1 MSKPDQA
8 SGSLEDILSSIRKS
22 LAEQSTDALDEGAVG
37 IPAAESKPRREG
49 LVGRLANATAG
60 LTPPQGVGQA
70 EDDLSD
76 VLVVDGAAPRA
87 SAAPAPQPPV
97 EPAPRVPAAVASAP
111 APNPAPDPAPLPAAA
126 PPADKDPLWFLSRS
140 GEPGVATGEPV
151 LTPPEVV
158 RATMPPFFGAAAE
171 PAGLEM
177 APAPAAPP
185 ASAMFAGPA
194 PGRMTD
200 PALDR
205 EVSLVAAAAETA
217 ARPPASS
224 AANGAAGGG
233 RGDAQAAAGSLQAPH
248 ALEAM
253 VLELLK
259 PMLRQWLDQNMPR
272 MVAEALKAEA
282 DRAAAAEAAGKKP

>member
-8 SGSLEDILSSIRKS
+8 GGSLEDILSSIRKS
-22 LAEQSTDALDEGAVG
+22 LAEQSTDALDEGAVDF
-37 IPAAESKPRREG
+37 PAAEGKPRREG

-60 LTPPQGVGQA
+60 LTRLQEAQQRD
-70 EDDLSD
+70 DDLSD
-76 VLVVDGAAPRA
+76 VLVAEGAAPHA
-87 SAAPAPQPPV
+87 SVLPAPEAPV
-97 EPAPRVPAAVASAP
+97 
-111 APNPAPDPAPLPAAA
+111 DPAPAATAPAAAPTPAADPAPA
-126 PPADKDPLWFLSRS
+126 PPADKDPLWFLTRS
-140 GEPGVATGEPV
+140 AEPNVAAAEPV

-171 PAGLEM
+171 AVGVEM
-177 APAPAAPP
+177 APAATAA
-185 ASAMFAGPA
+185 ASRSPMFAGAA
-194 PGRMTD
+194 PGRIAD

-217 ARPPASS
+217 SRPSGSS
-224 AANGAAGGG
+224 AVNGAAGV
-233 RGDAQAAAGSLQAPH
+233 QAAAASLQAPH

-282 DRAAAAEAAGKKP
+282 DRAAAAEAAAKKP

>member
-8 SGSLEDILSSIRKS
+8 GGSLEDILSSIRKS
-22 LAEQSTDALDEGAVG
+22 LAEQSTDALDEGAADVSV
-37 IPAAESKPRREG
+37 AQSKPSQRREG

-60 LTPPQGVGQA
+60 LTPTPEKGQRD
-70 EDDLSD
+70 DDLSD
-76 VLVVDGAAPRA
+76 VLVAEAAPQVSVPPA
-87 SAAPAPQPPV
+87 AQPPADPAPALPAPV
-97 EPAPRVPAAVASAP
+97 TRAAEPAPASAP
-111 APNPAPDPAPLPAAA
+111 S
-126 PPADKDPLWFLSRS
+126 ADKDPLWFLTRS
-140 GEPGVATGEPV
+140 AEPNVAAGSAVAGEPV

-171 PAGLEM
+171 PAGVDM
-177 APAPAAPP
+177 APAATAAPSGRP
-185 ASAMFAGPA
+185 IFASAA
-194 PGRMTD
+194 PGRTAD

-217 ARPPASS
+217 ARPSGSS
-224 AANGAAGGG
+224 AFNGSAGG
-233 RGDAQAAAGSLQAPH
+233 RGEAQAPAGSPH

-282 DRAAAAEAAGKKP
+282 DRAAAAEADAKKP

>member
-22 LAEQSTDALDEGAVG
+22 LAEQSTDALDEGSADA
-37 IPAAESKPRREG
+37 PLAESKPSQRREG

-60 LTPPQGVGQA
+60 LTPQEKGQRD
-70 EDDLSD
+70 DDLSD
-76 VLVVDGAAPRA
+76 VLVAEPAPSNGPAPLAPEPRVDPPPAAPVPP
-87 SAAPAPQPPV
+87 APAP
-97 EPAPRVPAAVASAP
+97 AP
-111 APNPAPDPAPLPAAA
+111 A
-126 PPADKDPLWFLSRS
+126 ADKDPLWFLTRS
-140 GEPGVATGEPV
+140 AEQNVSAGSAGAGEPI

-171 PAGLEM
+171 PAGVDM
-177 APAPAAPP
+177 APATTAAPSGRP
-185 ASAMFAGPA
+185 LFASAA
-194 PGRMTD
+194 PGRMAD

-217 ARPPASS
+217 ARPPGS
-224 AANGAAGGG
+224 AAINGSAGG
-233 RGDAQAAAGSLQAPH
+233 RGDAQAPAGALQAPH

-282 DRAAAAEAAGKKP
+282 DRAAAAEADAKKP